1 MSISNLIQKWSGINE
16 TSKILIIVDDIQ
28 KSIADSI
35 KDEKIYE
42 VQIEYFSNNDA
53 FFSLLKSMKSSDLVM
68 VLLSIDTY
76 MKSGANEYFSALK
89 KPDWLIAKYIFVR
102 LDISKE
108 SLIQGLSTDKE
119 LVYDK
124 IEEMNSL
131 NSDAIITVTSES
143 GTNISFR
150 VNPFT
155 TCSHEIITDGGF
167 AFLPPSETSADV
179 ITDTANGKIVI
190 DMTVGQL
197 YHFGELIGY
206 FGLVSEPIMLIVKD
220 GIIADIYGDNMATE
234 FKDKL
239 FGLPIECRKLV
250 ELGQGLSK
258 MEPTG
263 LIGVDESII
272 DSCHFGFGDGWK
284 CGTHLDLVIKNPI
297 IKHYEAGEVI
307 HGKINKRSGRNT
319 NGTIWQG

>member
-16 TSKILIIVDDIQ
+16 TSKIIMIVDDTQ
-28 KSIADSI
+28 KNIADLI
-35 KDEKIYE
+35 KEEKIYD
-42 VQIEYFSNNDA
+42 VQIEYFTKEEK
-53 FFSLLKSMKSSDLVM
+53 FISLLKSLKSSDLVL

-89 KPDWLIAKYIFVR
+89 KPDWITAKYIFVR

-119 LVYDK
+119 LVYSK
-124 IEEMNSL
+124 IEEMNRFS
-131 NSDAIITVTSES
+131 SDEIITVTSKS
-143 GTNISFR
+143 GTDISFR
-150 VNPFT
+150 INPFT
-155 TCSHEIITDGGF
+155 TCSHEIIEDGGM
-167 AFLPPSETSADV
+167 AFLPPSETSSDV
-179 ITDTANGKIVI
+179 ITDTANGKIVV

-197 YHFGELIGY
+197 YHFGELMGY
-206 FGLVSEPIMLIVKD
+206 FGLVSEAVTLVVEN
-220 GIIADIYGDNMATE
+220 GIIVDIYGDNMAVD
-234 FKDKL
+234 FKEKL
-239 FGLPIECRKLV
+239 FNLPVECRKLV

-284 CGTHLDLVIKNPI
+284 CGTHLDVVIKKPT
-297 IKHYEAGEVI
+297 IKI
-307 HGKINKRSGRNT
+307 QKKD
-319 NGTIWQG
+319 

>member
-16 TSKILIIVDDIQ
+16 TSKIIMIVDDTQ
-28 KSIADSI
+28 KNIADLI
-35 KDEKIYE
+35 KEEKIYD
-42 VQIEYFSNNDA
+42 VQIEYFTKEEK
-53 FFSLLKSMKSSDLVM
+53 FISLLKSLKSSDLVL

-89 KPDWLIAKYIFVR
+89 KPDWITAKYIFVR

-119 LVYDK
+119 LVYNK
-124 IEEMNSL
+124 IKEMNRFS
-131 NSDAIITVTSES
+131 SDEIITVTSKS
-143 GTNISFR
+143 GTDISFR
-150 VNPFT
+150 INPFT
-155 TCSHEIITDGGF
+155 TCSHEIIEDGGM
-167 AFLPPSETSADV
+167 AFLPPSETSSDV
-179 ITDTANGKIVI
+179 ITDTANGKIIV

-197 YHFGELIGY
+197 YHFGELKGY
-206 FGLVSEPIMLIVKD
+206 FGLISEPVTLVVEN
-220 GIIADIYGDNMATE
+220 GIIVDIYGDNMAVD
-234 FKDKL
+234 FKENL
-239 FGLPIECRKLV
+239 FNLPVECRKLV

-284 CGTHLDLVIKNPI
+284 CGTHLDVVIKKPA
-297 IKHYEAGEVI
+297 IKI
-307 HGKINKRSGRNT
+307 QKKD
-319 NGTIWQG
+319 

>member
-28 KSIADSI
+28 KNIADSI

-42 VQIEYFSNNDA
+42 VQIEYFSKKDA
-53 FFSLLKSMKSSDLVM
+53 FFSLLKSMKSSDLVI

-76 MKSGANEYFSALK
+76 MKSGANEYFSAFK
-89 KPDWLIAKYIFVR
+89 KPDGIMAKYIFVR

-124 IEEMNSL
+124 IEEMNLL
-131 NSDAIITVTSES
+131 NSDRLITVTSEM
-143 GTNISFR
+143 GTDISFR
-150 VNPFT
+150 ANPFT
-155 TCSHEIITDGGF
+155 TCSHEIIADGGI
-167 AFLPPSETSADV
+167 AFLPPSETSSDV

-197 YHFGELIGY
+197 YHFGKLIGY
-206 FGLVSEPIMLIVKD
+206 FGLVSEPITLIVKE
-220 GIIADIYGDNMATE
+220 GMIVDIYGDDMAAE
-234 FKDKL
+234 FKEKL
-239 FGLPIECRKLV
+239 FSLPIECRKMV

-284 CGTHLDLVIKNPI
+284 CGTHLDVVIKNPI
-297 IKHYEAGEVI
+297 IKQI
-307 HGKINKRSGRNT
+307 
-319 NGTIWQG
+319 

>member
-28 KSIADSI
+28 KNIADSI
-35 KDEKIYE
+35 KDEKIYDI
-42 VQIEYFSNNDA
+42 QIEYFTKNEA

-76 MKSGANEYFSALK
+76 MKSGANEYFSAFK
-89 KPDWLIAKYIFVR
+89 KPEWIMAKYIFVR

-119 LVYDK
+119 FVYNK
-124 IEEMNSL
+124 IEEMNL
-131 NSDAIITVTSES
+131 FNSDRMISVTSES
-143 GTNISFR
+143 GTDISFR

-155 TCSHEIITDGGF
+155 TCSHEIIAEGGI
-167 AFLPPSETSADV
+167 AFLPPSETSSDV
-179 ITDTANGKIVI
+179 ITETANGKIVI

-197 YHFGELIGY
+197 YHFGKLIGY
-206 FGLVSEPIMLIVKD
+206 FGLVSESIILIVKNGFID
-220 GIIADIYGDNMATE
+220 DIYGDSMAAE
-234 FKDKL
+234 LKEKL
-239 FGLPIECRKLV
+239 FGLPKECRKIV

-284 CGTHLDLVIKNPI
+284 CGTHLDVVIKNPT
-297 IKHYEAGEVI
+297 IKQI
-307 HGKINKRSGRNT
+307 
-319 NGTIWQG
+319 

>member
-1 MSISNLIQKWSGINE
+1 MSISNLLQKWSGITE

-28 KSIADSI
+28 KNIADSI

-42 VQIEYFSNNDA
+42 VQIEYFTKSDD
-53 FFSLLKSMKSSDLVM
+53 FFFLLKSMKSSDLVI

-76 MKSGANEYFSALK
+76 MKSGANEYFSAFK
-89 KPDWLIAKYIFVR
+89 KPDWIMAKYIFVR

-108 SLIQGLSTDKE
+108 SLIQGLATDKE
-119 LVYDK
+119 LVYNK
-124 IEEMNSL
+124 IEKMNLL
-131 NSDAIITVTSES
+131 NSDRIVTVTSES
-143 GTNISFR
+143 GTDISFR
-150 VNPFT
+150 VNSFT
-155 TCSHEIITDGGF
+155 TCSHEIIADGGI
-167 AFLPPSETSADV
+167 AFLPPSETSSDV

-206 FGLVSEPIMLIVKD
+206 FGLISEPITLIVKA
-220 GIIADIYGDNMATE
+220 GVIVDIYGDNMAAE
-234 FKDKL
+234 FKEKL
-239 FGLPIECRKLV
+239 FGLPIECRKMV

-284 CGTHLDLVIKNPI
+284 CGTHLDVVIKNPT
-297 IKHYEAGEVI
+297 IKQI
-307 HGKINKRSGRNT
+307 
-319 NGTIWQG
+319 

>member
-1 MSISNLIQKWSGINE
+1 MSISKLLQKWSDINE
-16 TSKILIIVDDIQ
+16 TSKILIITDDIQ
-28 KSIADSI
+28 KNIADAI
-35 KDEKIYE
+35 KDEKLYE
-42 VQIEYFSNNDA
+42 VQVEYFEKNDA
-53 FFSLLKSMKSSDLVM
+53 FFSLLKSMKSSDLVI

-76 MKSGANEYFSALK
+76 MKSGANEYFSAFK
-89 KPDWLIAKYIFVR
+89 KPDWVMAKYIFVR

-124 IEEMNSL
+124 IKEMSL
-131 NSDAIITVTSES
+131 LDSDRIITVKS
-143 GTNISFR
+143 GNGTDISFR
-150 VNPFT
+150 AKPFT
-155 TCSHEIITDGGF
+155 TCSHEIRVDGGV
-167 AFLPPSETSADV
+167 AFLPPSETSSDV

-197 YHFGELIGY
+197 YHFGKLIGY
-206 FGLVSEPIMLIVKD
+206 YGLVSEPVTLIVKD
-220 GIIADIYGDNMATE
+220 GIIVDIYGGNMAAE
-234 FKDKL
+234 FKEKL
-239 FGLPIECRKLV
+239 FELPIECRKMV

-284 CGTHLDLVIKNPI
+284 CGTHLDVVIKNP
-297 IKHYEAGEVI
+297 
-307 HGKINKRSGRNT
+307 
-319 NGTIWQG
+319 TIRQI

>member
-28 KSIADSI
+28 KNIADSV

-42 VQIEYFSNNDA
+42 VQIEYFSKNDA
-53 FFSLLKSMKSSDLVM
+53 FFSLLKSMKSSDLVI
-68 VLLSIDTY
+68 VLLSVDTY
-76 MKSGANEYFSALK
+76 MKSGANEYFSAFK
-89 KPDWLIAKYIFVR
+89 KPDGIMAKYIFVR

-124 IEEMNSL
+124 IEEMNLL
-131 NSDAIITVTSES
+131 NADRTVTVTSES
-143 GTNISFR
+143 GTDISFR
-150 VNPFT
+150 INPFT
-155 TCSHEIITDGGF
+155 TCSHEIVDDGGI
-167 AFLPPSETSADV
+167 AFLPPSETSSDV

-206 FGLVSEPIMLIVKD
+206 FGLVSEPITLIVKD
-220 GIIADIYGDNMATE
+220 GIIVDIYGDNMAAE
-234 FKDKL
+234 FKEKL
-239 FGLPIECRKLV
+239 FSLPIECRKMV

-272 DSCHFGFGDGWK
+272 DSCHFGFGDGWR
-284 CGTHLDLVIKNPI
+284 CGTHLDVVIMNPS
-297 IKHYEAGEVI
+297 IKQI
-307 HGKINKRSGRNT
+307 
-319 NGTIWQG
+319 